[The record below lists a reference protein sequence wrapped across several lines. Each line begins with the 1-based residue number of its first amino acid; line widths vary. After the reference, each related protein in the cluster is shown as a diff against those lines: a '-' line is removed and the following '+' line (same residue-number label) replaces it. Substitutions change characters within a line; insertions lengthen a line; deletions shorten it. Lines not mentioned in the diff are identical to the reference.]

1 MHTEISILFEK
12 VNQSLLGCD
21 NAFYIFETNSM
32 YSVFFLGGGQLWI
45 WDKDGGG
52 NFVFD
57 QYADLIL
64 ILDDFNGYPAILFRY
79 FQFCFYGIVNEI
91 GQGDHK
97 LQILVVLI

>member
-12 VNQSLLGCD
+12 VNQSHLRCH
-21 NAFYIFETNSM
+21 
-32 YSVFFLGGGQLWI
+32 
-45 WDKDGGG
+45 
-52 NFVFD
+52 

-91 GQGDHK
+91 GQGNHNINVSDG
-97 LQILVVLI
+97 LNDDNP